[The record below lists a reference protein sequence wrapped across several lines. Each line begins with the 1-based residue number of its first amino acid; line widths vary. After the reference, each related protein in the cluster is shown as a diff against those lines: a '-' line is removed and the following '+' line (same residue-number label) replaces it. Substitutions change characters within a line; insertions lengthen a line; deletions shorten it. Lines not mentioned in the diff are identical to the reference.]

1 MKRIYGVSIEE
12 ACKSK
17 LHLVEKV
24 PFLMV
29 TRKTALVKPENS
41 FGRWDLKVLPN
52 FSVQLTNHRM
62 LFKYRARQKNP

>member
-1 MKRIYGVSIEE
+1 MKRIYGLNFEE
-12 ACKSK
+12 ACKNK
-17 LHLVEKV
+17 LRLVEKV

-41 FGRWDLKVLPN
+41 FCGWDLKVLPG

-62 LFKYRARQKNP
+62 LFKYRARQ